1 MERLYDPRCACEAA
15 VSQVTVSPAAAVS
28 ALKEDPDDDRML
40 ERAAAAKSDCIVTED
55 QDLLRIGQFGN
66 ARMVTI
72 AEFLTLAPT
81 REKKSRS

>member
-1 MERLYDPRCACEAA
+1 
-15 VSQVTVSPAAAVS
+15 
-28 ALKEDPDDDRML
+28 ML

>member
-1 MERLYDPRCACEAA
+1 
-15 VSQVTVSPAAAVS
+15 
-28 ALKEDPDDDRML
+28 ML

-72 AEFLTLAPT
+72 AEFVKIGSHARAKESLVG
-81 REKKSRS
+81 